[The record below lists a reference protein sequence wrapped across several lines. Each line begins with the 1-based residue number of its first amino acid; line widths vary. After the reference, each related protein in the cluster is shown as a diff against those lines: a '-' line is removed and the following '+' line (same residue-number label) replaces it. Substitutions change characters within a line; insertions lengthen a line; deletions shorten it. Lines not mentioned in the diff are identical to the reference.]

1 MITRLLDEESEKR
14 QELEKLKREQEQILK
29 HEREM
34 REGLEDQKE
43 EKDQILLEAQAKLSE
58 LENER
63 VEASE
68 KLEVWLCIMSYKKPD
83 QKIILFQTGRVS
95 KIIKIYQNKFRSPLT
110 CFSL

>member
-1 MITRLLDEESEKR
+1 MPKNIIKYLQQSSLYIEHIFFLITRLLDEESEKR

-83 QKIILFQTGRVS
+83 
-95 KIIKIYQNKFRSPLT
+95 
-110 CFSL
+110 

>member
-1 MITRLLDEESEKR
+1 
-14 QELEKLKREQEQILK
+14 
-29 HEREM
+29 M

-83 QKIILFQTGRVS
+83 
-95 KIIKIYQNKFRSPLT
+95 
-110 CFSL
+110 